1 MVVVV
6 VAEVVVVGVVVVV
19 TLVVVGVVVD
29 VDVDAEVEVE
39 VELEVDVEVDVLV
52 LGAGAGAETALVAF
66 DVALV
71 DPFLFVAVTE
81 TRSVR
86 ETSASLV
93 RKVKLTAPASATQV
107 LPAPSQR
114 FH

>member
-6 VAEVVVVGVVVVV
+6 VEE
-19 TLVVVGVVVD
+19 LVVVGVVVD
-29 VDVDAEVEVE
+29 VDVDVDVEVD
-39 VELEVDVEVDVLV
+39 VDVDVGVDVDVEVDVLV
-52 LGAGAGAETALVAF
+52 LGAGAGAATALVAF